1 MYFTPMS
8 EVILVNSNDE
18 EIGSMEKLEAH
29 QKGILHRAFSVF
41 IFNNKHKLLLQKRAL
56 DKYHSG
62 GLWTN
67 TCCSHPSPGEE
78 ILAAAKR
85 RLIEEMGI
93 CAPLEIIS
101 SFIYKAA
108 FENGLIEHEFDHIL
122 IGRYNDEVEI
132 NPMEVMDYKW
142 ISITDLNKEVSRHP
156 DEFTIWFL
164 KIYKQVFE
172 QYLKR

>member
-1 MYFTPMS
+1 MS

-41 IFNNKHKLLLQKRAL
+41 IFNDRYELLLQKRAL

-67 TCCSHPSPGEE
+67 TCCSHPSPGDGL
-78 ILAAAKR
+78 LAAAKR

-93 CAPLEIIS
+93 RAPLEIIS

>member
-1 MYFTPMS
+1 MS

-41 IFNNKHKLLLQKRAL
+41 IFNDRYELLLQKRAL

-62 GLWTN
+62 GLWSN
-67 TCCSHPSPGEE
+67 TCCSHPSPGDG
-78 ILAAAKR
+78 LLGAAKR

-93 CAPLEIIS
+93 HAPLEIIS

-132 NPMEVMDYKW
+132 NPTEVMDYKW
-142 ISITDLNKEVSRHP
+142 ISITDLNEEVSKHP

>member
-1 MYFTPMS
+1 MS

-29 QKGILHRAFSVF
+29 QKGLLHRAFSVF
-41 IFNNKHKLLLQKRAL
+41 IFNDRYELLLQKRAL

-67 TCCSHPSPGEE
+67 TCCSHPSPGDGL
-78 ILAAAKR
+78 LAAAKR

-93 CAPLEIIS
+93 RAPLEIIS

>member
-1 MYFTPMS
+1 MS

-41 IFNNKHKLLLQKRAL
+41 IFNDRYELLLQKRAL

-67 TCCSHPSPGEE
+67 TCCSHPSPGDGL
-78 ILAAAKR
+78 LAAAKR

-93 CAPLEIIS
+93 RAPLEIIS

-172 QYLKR
+172 QYRKR

>member
-1 MYFTPMS
+1 MS

-41 IFNNKHKLLLQKRAL
+41 IFNNKHELLLQKRAL

-67 TCCSHPSPGEE
+67 TCCSHPSPGEGV
-78 ILAAAKR
+78 LAAAKR

-93 CAPLEIIS
+93 RTPLEIIS
-101 SFIYKAA
+101 SFIYKTE
-108 FENGLIEHEFDHIL
+108 FENGLIEHEFDHML
-122 IGRYNDEVEI
+122 VGRYNDEVEV

-142 ISITDLNKEVSRHP
+142 INITNLNEEVSKHP
-156 DEFTIWFL
+156 DEFTVWFL
-164 KIYKQVFE
+164 KIYRQVFE
-172 QYLKR
+172 QYVKR

>member
-1 MYFTPMS
+1 MS

-41 IFNNKHKLLLQKRAL
+41 IFNNKHELLLQKRAL

-78 ILAAAKR
+78 VLAAAKR

-93 CAPLEIIS
+93 CAPIEVIS
-101 SFIYKAA
+101 SFIYKAT
-108 FENGLIEHEFDHIL
+108 FENGLIEHEFDHML
-122 IGRYNDEVEI
+122 IGRYNDKVEI
-132 NPMEVMDYKW
+132 NLVEVMDYKW
-142 ISITDLNKEVSRHP
+142 ISITDLNEEVSKHP
-156 DEFTIWFL
+156 EEFTIWFL

-172 QYLKR
+172 QHLKRG

>member
-1 MYFTPMS
+1 MS

-41 IFNNKHKLLLQKRAL
+41 IFNNKHELLLQKRAL

-67 TCCSHPSPGEE
+67 TCCSHPSPGER

-93 CAPLEIIS
+93 RAPLEVIS

-108 FENGLIEHEFDHIL
+108 FENGLIEHEFDHML
-122 IGRYNDEVEI
+122 IGRYNDAVEI

-142 ISITDLNKEVSRHP
+142 ISITDLNEEVSKHP